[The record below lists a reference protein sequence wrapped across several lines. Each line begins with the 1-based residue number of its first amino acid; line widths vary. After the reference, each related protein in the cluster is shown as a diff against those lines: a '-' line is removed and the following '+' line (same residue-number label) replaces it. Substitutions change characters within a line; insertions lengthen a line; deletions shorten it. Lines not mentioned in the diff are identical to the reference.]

1 MPAARATTVAPDR
14 RGTAAR
20 ARRSGFPLLAALVLL
35 GLAAAWGADRS
46 RRDFFTTADEP
57 DHVRACRELRSGP
70 GVVSNFEHPVLMKV
84 LGAAGLPRAAERR
97 EIDEV
102 RAARRLF
109 PVVFGL
115 LAFVAG
121 LWASRRSDAAAG
133 LAVAALVALEPT
145 LRGHAPLVHTD
156 VLLTTLLVVAAAL
169 LDLSGPPGRPRLPL
183 LVLSGAAYGL
193 ALAAKYSALPF
204 LPVFL
209 AAAALRLRGTA
220 KRPEPP
226 ARAGRRDRRTRP
238 PAAPEAGWPTAMR
251 RAAVAVALPALLTG
265 LLVQQAVVA
274 STTAKSDLLDGI
286 ARKFEGYPGR
296 LGLLK
301 AASSLP
307 RGIAAYVAGLTWVRV
322 SSVPGAR
329 FNYFLGEVSGRGRL
343 LYFPVALAV
352 KLTTAAVLALVA
364 AALLAAATALRP
376 RGPGR
381 RRRLRL
387 LAARSLLPFL
397 LGAAYLGAAMLADV
411 NIGVR
416 HVAPSIPFFLVAA
429 AGVLRTAGRGIVR
442 PAIAVAV
449 VALAALE
456 ALHARGRE
464 IPFGNLL
471 VGGPP
476 GVRRVLSDSNVD
488 WGERLDRA
496 FARAA
501 RGDLGRVGVVSL
513 FWDEDAARAAGVE
526 RVFDRLPAGL
536 DTLVVSAFLWDLGP
550 PLERT
555 SETGP
560 KWVYFRERF
569 AAFLKG
575 VRDSAPSPEPFLDE
589 YVIVRL
595 RPSPSPPAPTR

>member
-1 MPAARATTVAPDR
+1 MALDGPR
-14 RGTAAR
+14 TAAR
-20 ARRSGFPLLAALVLL
+20 KRRAAAPLFVALALL
-35 GLAAAWGADRS
+35 GLAAAWGADRG
-46 RRDFFTTADEP
+46 RRDVFTTVDEP
-57 DHVRACRELRSGP
+57 DHVRASRELRTGP

-84 LGAAGLPRAAERR
+84 LGAAGLPPAALVR
-97 EIDEV
+97 EVDEV

-109 PVVFGL
+109 PAVFGL
-115 LAFVAG
+115 LAFTAG
-121 LWASRRSDAAAG
+121 FWASRRSGAAAG

-145 LRGHAPLVHTD
+145 LRGHAALVHTD
-156 VLLTTLLVVAAAL
+156 VLLTTLLVGAAAL
-169 LDLSGPPGRPRLPL
+169 LDLCGPAGRPRLSR
-183 LVLSGAAYGL
+183 LVLSGVVYGL

-209 AAAALRLRGTA
+209 AVAALRLHGPA

-226 ARAGRRDRRTRP
+226 ARGGRRDRRARP
-238 PAAPEAGWPTAMR
+238 PAAPEVAWPTAIR
-251 RAAVAVALPALLTG
+251 GAIVSVGFPALLTG
-265 LLVQQAVVA
+265 LLVQQTVVA
-274 STTAKSDLLDGI
+274 ATTTKGDLLEGI

-296 LGLLK
+296 PGLLK

-307 RGIAAYVAGLTWVRV
+307 RGVAAYVAGLTWVRV
-322 SSVPGAR
+322 SAVPGAR
-329 FNYFLGEVSGRGRL
+329 FNYFLGKVAGEGRL
-343 LYFPVALAV
+343 LYFPVALLV
-352 KLTTAAVLALVA
+352 KLTTATVVALVA
-364 AALLAAATALRP
+364 AALLAAASALRR

-387 LAARSLLPFL
+387 LAARSLLPAL
-397 LGAAYLGAAMLADV
+397 LGASYLGAAMLSDV

-416 HVAPSIPFFLVAA
+416 HVAPSIPLFLVAA
-429 AGVLRTAGRGIVR
+429 AGVLPTAGRAIVR
-442 PAIAVAV
+442 PAVALAV

-488 WGERLDRA
+488 WGERLDQA

-513 FWDEDAARAAGVE
+513 SWDEDAARSAGVE
-526 RVFDRLPAGL
+526 RVFDRLPDGL
-536 DTLVVSAFLWDLGP
+536 DTLFVSAFLWDLGP

-555 SETGP
+555 TEMGP

-569 AAFLKG
+569 AAFLKSM
-575 VRDSAPSPEPFLDE
+575 RESAPPPEPYLDE

-595 RPSPSPPAPTR
+595 RPAPAPPAPTR